1 MKSIIGTVIS
11 DRYRII
17 KLLGEGADKQV
28 YLSEDLRLFG
38 SRRAM
43 AVMVDSITDSEKQK
57 IAALAFEREAEMLT
71 RLKHPRIPQIF
82 DRFSEGNAHYLVME
96 FVEGETLQAKLQ
108 RVPGNRLPEAEAV
121 SIAVKVLAVLD
132 YLHKQTPP
140 VIFRDLKPDNVI
152 LRPDG
157 ELKLIDFGI
166 ARFFRPTGSNIGRG
180 TVGYAA
186 PEQYQGAIDARS
198 DIYALGATLHHML
211 TGRDPAQHP
220 FDFPP
225 TAKLVSNC
233 DPNLAACI
241 DSALERDPAKRPQ
254 SAAEFRDRIRINRS
268 VPSSGSTASRS
279 AGEGSSSSAVKSD
292 TRTAIIADTTCI
304 YCQAAIA
311 AEARFCTRCGRSNPS
326 AAAVS
331 SPENAPARQGS
342 DAGGVQ
348 KQIHSSR
355 GTAEQ
360 QGYAGS
366 WRYAVGAV
374 VTVAVLILGVII
386 IRQFRIDRA
395 APSLAGK
402 GTSDSTHFTWAP
414 PTDPLAKGVLITS
427 IPFGS
432 DNVSILKDDKAG
444 EDVAYFGATEI
455 VRDFEVSIDE
465 VLPTIDSPMVLI
477 LDTYNGAHMPGS
489 SSRGRVYLVRRDG
502 APDAFDVVD
511 FGPEKSVK
519 YSGGPEDDYT
529 LEVIET
535 VGLKTNRDAAYDT
548 LVAHR
553 GYYSFVRKK
562 YEPFLDDFARFAG
575 ERGVKENPGAFFG
588 NPALRAKY
596 LARAGYTDEQL
607 GSLRDRIGLG
617 DLDIVAGRYAT
628 LCGCQFHGCSDASGA
643 IAIDAEDGR
652 VYTLTEEG
660 GTLSWLPPSISGDY
674 KALIKGSL
682 LGSTCFF
689 RNTETSEDVVSP
701 YRTTD
706 DNGTE
711 WNYTYEKLLEP
722 TVKDNF

>member
-1 MKSIIGTVIS
+1 
-11 DRYRII
+11 
-17 KLLGEGADKQV
+17 
-28 YLSEDLRLFG
+28 
-38 SRRAM
+38 
-43 AVMVDSITDSEKQK
+43 
-57 IAALAFEREAEMLT
+57 
-71 RLKHPRIPQIF
+71 
-82 DRFSEGNAHYLVME
+82 ME
-96 FVEGETLQAKLQ
+96 FFEGETLQAKLQ

-140 VIFRDLKPDNVI
+140 VIFRDLKPDNMMM
-152 LRPDG
+152 RPDG

-198 DIYALGATLHHML
+198 DVYALGATLHHML

-225 TAKLVSNC
+225 LLKLVPNC

-241 DSALERDPAKRPQ
+241 DSALERDPARRPQ
-254 SAAEFRDRIRINRS
+254 SAAEFRDRIRINGS
-268 VPSSGSTASRS
+268 VRSSGSSASRF
-279 AGEGSSSSAVKSD
+279 AAEGSSSSGSVKSD
-292 TRTAIIADTTCI
+292 APTAIIADTTCI
-304 YCQAAIA
+304 YCQAALA
-311 AEARFCTRCGRSNPS
+311 AEARFCTRCGRSNPMPAS
-326 AAAVS
+326 VA
-331 SPENAPARQGS
+331 SPENAPARQRP
-342 DAGGVQ
+342 DVGGVQ

-402 GTSDSTHFTWAP
+402 DTSDSTHFTWAP

-511 FGPEKSVK
+511 FGPVKSVK
-519 YSGGPEDDYT
+519 YSGGPEGDYT

-562 YEPFLDDFARFAG
+562 YDPFLDDFARFAG

-628 LCGCQFHGCSDASGA
+628 LCGCRFHGCSDASGA
-643 IAIDAEDGR
+643 SAIVTITRTAGR
-652 VYTLTEEG
+652 RCR
-660 GTLSWLPPSISGDY
+660 LPGRR
-674 KALIKGSL
+674 K
-682 LGSTCFF
+682 
-689 RNTETSEDVVSP
+689 
-701 YRTTD
+701 
-706 DNGTE
+706 
-711 WNYTYEKLLEP
+711 
-722 TVKDNF
+722 